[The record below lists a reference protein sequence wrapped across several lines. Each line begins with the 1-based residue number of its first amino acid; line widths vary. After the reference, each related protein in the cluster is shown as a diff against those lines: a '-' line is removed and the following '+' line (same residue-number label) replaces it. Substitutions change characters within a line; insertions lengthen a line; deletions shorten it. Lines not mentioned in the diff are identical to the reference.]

1 MRQRT
6 ANGALGP
13 PCREVFHFRGF
24 RKQAAAKEVVME
36 QVLNLVY
43 EDEEELRCVFNA
55 VVIRNSALNAKYPG
69 GLRAYIEK
77 HGGICNRAITAD
89 SFMGG
94 EIDEVVEDLLA
105 QGFEHRKD
113 FICVDAG
120 GHAIAAG
127 VRGERLFKPRPVDL
141 GVEWLEASYYKGGI
155 VVRHVAGVG
164 R

>member
-1 MRQRT
+1 MDLP
-6 ANGALGP
+6 AG
-13 PCREVFHFRGF
+13 GF
-24 RKQAAAKEVVME
+24 FISGVSEDQTTAKEAVME
-36 QVLNLVY
+36 GVLNLVY

-69 GLRAYIEK
+69 GLRAYIER

-94 EIDEVVEDLLA
+94 EIDEVVADLLA
-105 QGFEHRKD
+105 HGLEHRRD
-113 FICVDAG
+113 FLCVDAG
-120 GHAIAAG
+120 GHAVAAG

-141 GVEWLEASYYKGGI
+141 GVDWLEASYHKGGI
-155 VVRHVAGVG
+155 LVRHAGAAG

>member
-1 MRQRT
+1 
-6 ANGALGP
+6 
-13 PCREVFHFRGF
+13 
-24 RKQAAAKEVVME
+24 ME

-77 HGGICNRAITAD
+77 HGGICNRAITVD

-105 QGFEHRKD
+105 HGLEHRKD
-113 FICVDAG
+113 FVCVDAG
-120 GHAIAAG
+120 GCAIAAG
-127 VRGERLFKPRPVDL
+127 MRGERLFKPRPVDL

-155 VVRHVAGVG
+155 VVRHAGAAG